1 MDREAGTGAGA
12 RDCGIDPLCPRFSAK
27 FGPKIGAP
35 LHALGR
41 DVGIEKEGVPMNLDV
56 VIGKIGDRR
65 FQPPFADIAPRADSI
80 ENDVDPHDSK
90 AIRVWIGNQRGRS
103 IATPNNIGPPQRR
116 RGLDGDTDVV
126 ALAVQFELSSTHFM
140 PLASSTALKLTF

>member
-1 MDREAGTGAGA
+1 
-12 RDCGIDPLCPRFSAK
+12 
-27 FGPKIGAP
+27 
-35 LHALGR
+35 
-41 DVGIEKEGVPMNLDV
+41 MNLDV

-90 AIRVWIGNQRGRS
+90 AIRVWIGNQRGPNCQDQITSTRRMAAGVEADAD
-103 IATPNNIGPPQRR
+103 IAE
-116 RGLDGDTDVV
+116 
-126 ALAVQFELSSTHFM
+126 AKVQLEVSSTHFM